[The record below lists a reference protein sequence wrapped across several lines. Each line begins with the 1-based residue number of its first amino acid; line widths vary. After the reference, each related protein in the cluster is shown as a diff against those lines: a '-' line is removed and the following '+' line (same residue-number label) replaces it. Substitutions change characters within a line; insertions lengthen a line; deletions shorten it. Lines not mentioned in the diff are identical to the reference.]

1 MLSWVIEEWNEAV
14 FRFLALPAQK
24 LGFLIFILKTKT

>member
-1 MLSWVIEEWNEAV
+1 MLSWVIEERKEAD

-24 LGFLIFILKTKT
+24 LGLLFLKTIA